1 MRKNFRFILWVLLLT
16 PCKICL
22 AQQPFLTI
30 YSSMSEKSKD
40 SHSTIENI
48 SLTGNT
54 AVYTVKYTGR
64 KGPDQKDE
72 KKECVFSNEQANNI
86 RKVIN
91 ERKLNITDSLIS
103 DAVVYESYRTATTI
117 IISFTN
123 GNKTTKTKVKGD
135 PVALAD
141 KLLYKNSVYLLYLVK
156 RIVKDCL

>member
-1 MRKNFRFILWVLLLT
+1 MKKNYRFILLALFLGSCT
-16 PCKICL
+16 IGL

-30 YSSMSEKSKD
+30 YSSLSEKSKD

-72 KKECVFSNEQANNI
+72 KKVCVFSNEQINNI
-86 RKVIN
+86 RKTITD
-91 ERKLNITDSLIS
+91 RKLDITDSLVNN
-103 DAVVYESYRTATTI
+103 AVANESYHTTTTI

-123 GNKTTKTKVKGD
+123 GNK
-135 PVALAD
+135 ARRI
-141 KLLYKNSVYLLYLVK
+141 K
-156 RIVKDCL
+156 R